1 MRPFNLFPPA
11 VLCVFILSSSCKDNT
26 AGCPA
31 DSDILTSFV
40 SETGDIALVTNSGE
54 AYLQSDDGCTFL
66 EQYFTPGFE
75 DIYVFTDDEIFVTTD
90 DGSLFPVTN
99 TFYDEVNEYT
109 VLQDAIILSTDDSTL
124 HWNSFVLQSPLAPSV
139 EDYVALRAC
148 LLNNTCDFLDNRID
162 IVSDPENITNK
173 VFQFTAVPPS
183 ANMVTSKS
191 SIERTFNY
199 FVKGMNLWYEAK
211 YYIADG
217 MPYSIADFENSYF
230 NESPGPRIVFN
241 GNALAI
247 ENKFGDKIKYYQDT
261 PVAFQTGE
269 WVTVKVHFLFSETNN
284 GYIELWQN
292 GIRIMEVTGIN
303 LPLFNSIQ
311 NSLEVG
317 ISATQTGCVL
327 LVDDVRLSPV
337 PF

>member
-1 MRPFNLFPPA
+1 MRPFNPFHLA

-31 DSDILTSFV
+31 DADILTSFV
-40 SETGDIALVTNSGE
+40 TETGDIALVTNSGE
-54 AYLQSDDGCTFL
+54 AYLQSDDGCTYL
-66 EQYFTPGFE
+66 EQYFTPGFGE
-75 DIYVFTDDEIFVTTD
+75 IYVFGEDEIFVTTD

-99 TFYDEVNEYT
+99 NFYDEVNNYT

-124 HWNSFVLQSPLAPSV
+124 HWNSFVLQSPLAPTV

-148 LLNNTCDFLDNRID
+148 LLTNTCDFLDNRID
-162 IVSDPENITNK
+162 IVSDPENIANQ

-199 FVKGMNLWYEAK
+199 FVKGMNLWFEAK
-211 YYIADG
+211 YYIAEG

-241 GNALAI
+241 GDALAI
-247 ENKFGDKIKYYQDT
+247 ENKFGDKIKYYQNT
-261 PVAFQTGE
+261 PITFPKAE
-269 WVTVKVHFLFSETNN
+269 WVTVKVHFLFSENN
-284 GYIELWQN
+284 TGFIELWQN
-292 GIRIMEVTGIN
+292 GIKIIDVSGIN

-317 ISATQTGCVL
+317 LSATSEGGVL
-327 LVDDVRLSPV
+327 LVDDIRLSTV

>member
-1 MRPFNLFPPA
+1 MRPFNPFHLA
-11 VLCVFILSSSCKDNT
+11 VLCVFILSSSCKDNST
-26 AGCPA
+26 GCPA
-31 DSDILTSFV
+31 DADILTSFV

-54 AYLQSDDGCTFL
+54 AYLQSDDGCTYL

-75 DIYVFTDDEIFVTTD
+75 EIYAFGEDEIFVTTD

-99 TFYDEVNEYT
+99 NFYDEVNDYT

-124 HWNSFVLQSPLAPSV
+124 HWNSFVLQSPLAPTV

-148 LLNNTCDFLDNRID
+148 LLTNTCDFLDNRID
-162 IVSDPENITNK
+162 IVADPENIANQ

-199 FVKGMNLWYEAK
+199 FVKGMNLWFEAK
-211 YYIADG
+211 YYIAEG

-241 GNALAI
+241 GDALAI
-247 ENKFGDKIKYYQDT
+247 ENKFGDKIKYYQNT
-261 PVAFQTGE
+261 PITFPKAE
-269 WVTVKVHFLFSETNN
+269 WVTVKVHFLFSENN
-284 GYIELWQN
+284 SGLIELWQN
-292 GIRIMEVTGIN
+292 GIKIIDVSGIN

-317 ISATQTGCVL
+317 LSATSEGGVL
-327 LVDDVRLSPV
+327 LVDDIRLSAV

>member
-1 MRPFNLFPPA
+1 MRPFNPFHLA

-26 AGCPA
+26 AGCLA
-31 DSDILTSFV
+31 DADILTSFV
-40 SETGDIALVTNSGE
+40 TETGDIALVTNSGE
-54 AYLQSDDGCTFL
+54 AYLQSDDGCTYL

-75 DIYVFTDDEIFVTTD
+75 EIYVFGEDEIFVTTD

-99 TFYDEVNEYT
+99 NFYDEVNNYT

-124 HWNSFVLQSPLAPSV
+124 HWNSFVLQSPLAPTV

-148 LLNNTCDFLDNRID
+148 LLTNTCDFLDNRID
-162 IVSDPENITNK
+162 IVSDPENIANQ

-199 FVKGMNLWYEAK
+199 FVKGMNLWFEAK
-211 YYIADG
+211 YYIAEG

-241 GNALAI
+241 GDALAI
-247 ENKFGDKIKYYQDT
+247 ENKFGDKIKYYQNT
-261 PVAFQTGE
+261 PITFPKAE
-269 WVTVKVHFLFSETNN
+269 WVTVKVHFLFSENN
-284 GYIELWQN
+284 TGLIELWQN
-292 GIRIMEVTGIN
+292 GIKIIDVSGIN

-317 ISATQTGCVL
+317 LSATSEGGVL
-327 LVDDVRLSPV
+327 LVDDIRLSTV